1 MTPMIEAS
9 INLIRNINLT
19 SAIDIAVIALFI
31 YIVVGWLKKAKARF
45 MFVGM
50 LTIGILYVFARFFH
64 LYLTTVLFQEFF
76 SVALIMIVVIFQED
90 FRQFFERVAT
100 LEITRKHRNVP
111 VDQNALMVNN
121 ALINLSR
128 KNIGALVVIQEK
140 DPLDRHLEAGTKIDA
155 SLSEVLL
162 ETIFDPHVPTHD
174 GAVVIDGNRVVYS
187 GTHLPLS
194 TNVKEIGR
202 LGTRHAAAL
211 GLAERSDALCVVVSE
226 ENGMI
231 SVAKDARIREL
242 SDLSQLYAIVERSYR
257 TRFPRKRGFKP
268 LSFLT
273 HNFFEK
279 ILAVLLAFGLW
290 FAFGSSTE
298 IVRRDFV
305 VPIEYR
311 NLSAKT
317 VIEDPKPKEV
327 TVTLSGTEKE
337 FNLLKPKELT
347 LSLDTSKI
355 KSGENLITLTPD
367 LIKNYGNLS
376 LVNIDPKSIM
386 LKAYTLMT
394 VRLPIEVRTEGR
406 AASGLIILEIKAEP
420 AEITLVIPDTLPK
433 EQLIVSTEPIPL
445 KDILQTTTVTSRLIV
460 PPEARFPADAPPEVK
475 VTFVIEEK

>member
-1 MTPMIEAS
+1 MA
-9 INLIRNINLT
+9 NLIESTMNLLRNMNLT
-19 SAIDIAVIALFI
+19 SAIDIVVITLFI
-31 YIVVGWLKKAKARF
+31 YLVVGWLKKAKARF
-45 MFVGM
+45 MFLGM
-50 LTIGILYVFARFFH
+50 LTIGIIYVFARFFH
-64 LYLTTVLFQEFF
+64 FYLTTVLFQEFF

-100 LEITRKHRNVP
+100 LEITRKHRSIP
-111 VDQNALMVNN
+111 IDQNALIVSN
-121 ALINLSR
+121 ALVNLSR
-128 KNIGALVVIQEK
+128 KKVGALVVIQEK
-140 DPLDRHLEAGTKIDA
+140 DLLDRHLEAGTRVDA
-155 SLSEVLL
+155 ALSEVLL
-162 ETIFDPHVPTHD
+162 ESIFDPHVPTHD
-174 GAVVIDGNRVVYS
+174 GAVIVDGNRVVYF

-211 GLAERSDALCVVVSE
+211 GLVERTDALCVVVSE
-226 ENGMI
+226 ENGTI

-242 SDLSQLYAIVERSYR
+242 SDLTQLYGMVESSFR
-257 TRFPRKRGFKP
+257 TRFPRKREFKP

-279 ILAVLLAFGLW
+279 ILAVLLAFGIW

-311 NLSAKT
+311 NLSANT

-337 FNLLKPKELT
+337 FNLLKPQELT
-347 LSLDTSKI
+347 LSLDTSRI
-355 KSGENLITLTPD
+355 KSGENLIALTPD

-386 LKAYTLMT
+386 LKAYTLIT

-406 AASGLIILEIKAEP
+406 AASGLNILEIKAEP
-420 AEITLVIPDTLPK
+420 AEITLIVPDTLPK
-433 EQLIVSTEPIPL
+433 EQLIVSTQLIPL
-445 KDILQTTTVTSRLIV
+445 KDILQTTTVTQKLIV
-460 PPEARFPADAPPEVK
+460 PPEARFPADAPSEVK
-475 VTFVIEEK
+475 VTIAVEEK